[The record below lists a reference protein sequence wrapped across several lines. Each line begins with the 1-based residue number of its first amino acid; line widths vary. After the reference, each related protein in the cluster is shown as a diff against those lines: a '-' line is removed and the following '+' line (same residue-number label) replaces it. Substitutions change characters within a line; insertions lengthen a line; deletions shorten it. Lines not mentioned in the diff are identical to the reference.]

1 MKDEL
6 FVVQEVAI
14 SPQQTN
20 IHPRVIN
27 QSVEDCSLFSS
38 NFSHFSSSQ
47 GKVIRK
53 INIHGVLCHSA
64 KQTKKRKKPLFFLF
78 CCLEV
83 AIIYL
88 FSSELCVKHVSV
100 GRRSGKISVEI
111 HAFISQFIQRSQE
124 KNIKKKFPLKK

>member
-6 FVVQEVAI
+6 FVVQEAAM

-27 QSVEDCSLFSS
+27 QSVVDCSLFSS

-53 INIHGVLCHSA
+53 INIYGVLCHSA
-64 KQTKKRKKPLFFLF
+64 KHNKERKKPLFFLF
-78 CCLEV
+78 CYLEF
-83 AIIYL
+83 AIIFVFL
-88 FSSELCVKHVSV
+88 
-100 GRRSGKISVEI
+100 
-111 HAFISQFIQRSQE
+111 
-124 KNIKKKFPLKK
+124 